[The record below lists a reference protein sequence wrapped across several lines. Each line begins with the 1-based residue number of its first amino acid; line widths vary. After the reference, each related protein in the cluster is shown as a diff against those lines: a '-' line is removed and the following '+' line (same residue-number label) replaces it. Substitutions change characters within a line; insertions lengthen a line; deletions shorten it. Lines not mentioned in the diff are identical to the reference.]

1 MFFLDNDGNPH
12 QYAFV
17 VYYFPRGVL
26 PEIQPHGN
34 SKDKSPYYP
43 TLPSTCHVI
52 KSEATRC
59 GPKQAV
65 SRVTAQVGGVMSITS
80 PGQLPRNE
88 RQMKYFAKVSKS
100 NPNAVDELYS
110 VMYEAK
116 QQDSSFIRDMK
127 VLPEPAIILCSDY
140 QLDDL
145 IRFGCSDKEHC
156 VVTVDPTFSLGS
168 FEVTPITYRHLML
181 ECRRSGKS
189 PICLG
194 PILIHY
200 KKTYLFFTSSLVG
213 MRKNLRNLK
222 AFGTDGEECLA
233 EAFSHDFPS
242 ATHLVCQIHKRR
254 NIETKLKNLN
264 FPVDMRGVILDDI
277 FGKQVS
283 GTYYMGLIDSVNE
296 VQFHSK
302 LEILQRKWSAMH
314 EKGSVF
320 YDWFAKYESNVVLT
334 TMLKPVREKA
344 GLGNPPNI
352 FTTNASEAVNA
363 LLKSKLN
370 YKRSE
375 LSEFVKKMAEFVK
388 EQKEE
393 FERAVIDCGKFKLS
407 DRYKQMAV
415 TQGRWCQMSVESRT
429 AHLNSF
435 HKFSFVRSSEK
446 ASVSNHIV
454 LSVSANEAA
463 LSSLVPLS
471 LYEGIWTK
479 AAQLLQSKGS
489 IAPAPGYPEGAKTVK
504 SYLDFML
511 FCLVKLE
518 NTHVI
523 ALIIIPSVYAHRQL
537 L

>member
-1 MFFLDNDGNPH
+1 MPCVFFLDNDGNPH

-156 VVTVDPTFSLGS
+156 VVTVDPTFSLRS

-200 KKTYLFFTSSLVG
+200 KKSFSTYLFFTSSLVG

-233 EAFSHDFPS
+233 EAFSHDFPF

-344 GLGNPPNI
+344 GLGNPPDI

-370 YKRSE
+370 
-375 LSEFVKKMAEFVK
+375 F
-388 EQKEE
+388 
-393 FERAVIDCGKFKLS
+393 I
-407 DRYKQMAV
+407 
-415 TQGRWCQMSVESRT
+415 
-429 AHLNSF
+429 
-435 HKFSFVRSSEK
+435 
-446 ASVSNHIV
+446 
-454 LSVSANEAA
+454 
-463 LSSLVPLS
+463 SLVL
-471 LYEGIWTK
+471 
-479 AAQLLQSKGS
+479 
-489 IAPAPGYPEGAKTVK
+489 
-504 SYLDFML
+504 
-511 FCLVKLE
+511 
-518 NTHVI
+518 
-523 ALIIIPSVYAHRQL
+523 
-537 L
+537 